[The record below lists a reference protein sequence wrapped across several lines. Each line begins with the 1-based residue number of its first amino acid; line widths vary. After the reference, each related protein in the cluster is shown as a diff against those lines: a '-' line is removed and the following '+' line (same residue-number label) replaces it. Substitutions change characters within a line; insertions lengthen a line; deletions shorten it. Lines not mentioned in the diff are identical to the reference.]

1 MLWDDLEPLDE
12 RVGPAPSSVL
22 VAVVP
27 SLKDWERIQRERWYR
42 IPLKRAPRQI
52 GAEYLAFYHPGCF
65 GDLRWSIRSYAA
77 IQRYSLA
84 PRRALLPEE
93 GDHPRAGDLY
103 YRLDLGPLQTLPH
116 PVYSRRIRRVTFIHT
131 DLETLSH
138 NKIAS
143 SGRTRTPGHV
153 PTGARSAARARSTRQ
168 APPDGRS
175 QQRGAA

>member
-116 PVYSRRIRRVTFIHT
+116 PVYSRRLRRVTFIHT
-131 DLETLSH
+131 DLETLFRAQEICELWAH
-138 NKIAS
+138 ED
-143 SGRTRTPGHV
+143 
-153 PTGARSAARARSTRQ
+153 ARARLYRGLQIGSRSAIYQ
-168 APPDGRS
+168 AS
-175 QQRGAA
+175 AA